1 MNLVKIV
8 NLNGESVVS
17 SRQVA
22 EHFEKEHF
30 HVTRDIEHL
39 IKGISKNGDTPSKY
53 FIMDAYK
60 NEQNKQW
67 YKEYLL
73 TKDGFSLLVMGFSGA
88 RALEWKLKY
97 IDAFNKLEENYKN
110 KLFQMQS
117 EAIKEITELKSRI
130 KELES
135 KVNKPIMIENP
146 GIDMPRLFDM
156 INDLAGSE
164 DLVRDVHYKLSTI
177 NDIEYL
183 FINFKKVYKYLK
195 INYPNESML
204 KLSVRKL
211 EDILE
216 TQPYCESIHYPVNLL
231 NERSYS
237 IESIGAAMININD
250 LLNSNI
256 NINNIY

>member
-1 MNLVKIV
+1 
-8 NLNGESVVS
+8 
-17 SRQVA
+17 
-22 EHFEKEHF
+22 
-30 HVTRDIEHL
+30 
-39 IKGISKNGDTPSKY
+39 
-53 FIMDAYK
+53 
-60 NEQNKQW
+60 
-67 YKEYLL
+67 
-73 TKDGFSLLVMGFSGA
+73 
-88 RALEWKLKY
+88 
-97 IDAFNKLEENYKN
+97 
-110 KLFQMQS
+110 
-117 EAIKEITELKSRI
+117 
-130 KELES
+130 
-135 KVNKPIMIENP
+135 MIENP

-183 FINFKKVYKYLK
+183 FINFKKVYKHLK

>member
-1 MNLVKIV
+1 
-8 NLNGESVVS
+8 
-17 SRQVA
+17 
-22 EHFEKEHF
+22 
-30 HVTRDIEHL
+30 
-39 IKGISKNGDTPSKY
+39 
-53 FIMDAYK
+53 
-60 NEQNKQW
+60 
-67 YKEYLL
+67 
-73 TKDGFSLLVMGFSGA
+73 
-88 RALEWKLKY
+88 
-97 IDAFNKLEENYKN
+97 
-110 KLFQMQS
+110 
-117 EAIKEITELKSRI
+117 
-130 KELES
+130 
-135 KVNKPIMIENP
+135 MIENP

-183 FINFKKVYKYLK
+183 FINFKKVYKHLK

-250 LLNSNI
+250 LLNSVISLIASDCIWNRYAEI
-256 NINNIY
+256 I